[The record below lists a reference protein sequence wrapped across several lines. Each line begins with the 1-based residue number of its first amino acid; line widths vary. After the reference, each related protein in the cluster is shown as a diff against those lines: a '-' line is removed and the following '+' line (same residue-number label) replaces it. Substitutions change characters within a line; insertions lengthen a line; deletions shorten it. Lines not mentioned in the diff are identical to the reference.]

1 MNPLAYALAKQG
13 LSAAF
18 KHIDG
23 NEAMNSVI
31 AFLLKQVVDLIL
43 GSDIFERVLGAV
55 QRWSEKEI
63 SGLEKKAGVVA
74 ELEVI
79 GLKMTNSAANFAV
92 EAAIQYLKAKG

>member
-1 MNPLAYALAKQG
+1 M
-13 LSAAF
+13 S
-18 KHIDG
+18 
-23 NEAMNSVI
+23 SVI

-43 GSDIFERVLGAV
+43 GSDIFERALGSV

-79 GLKMTNSAANFAV
+79 GLKLTNSAANFAI
-92 EAAIQYLKAKG
+92 EAALQYLKAKG

>member
-1 MNPLAYALAKQG
+1 
-13 LSAAF
+13 
-18 KHIDG
+18 
-23 NEAMNSVI
+23 MNSVI

-43 GSDIFERVLGAV
+43 GSDIFERVLGSV